1 MLLYCRICQ
10 DIDELASDP
19 VLQGALDKFLYGFH
33 SMLAVVKKNFI
44 GLDFVSARLA
54 DDEIVI
60 VAVRNNSNALQYGGD
75 GCRWSIRRR
84 YCGRGM

>member
-1 MLLYCRICQ
+1 MLLCCRICQ
-10 DIDELASDP
+10 DINELKSEP
-19 VLQGALDKFLYGFH
+19 MLQGALDKFLYDFH
-33 SMLAVVKKNFI
+33 SMLTLVKKNFI
-44 GLDFVSARLA
+44 GLDVVTARLA

-84 YCGRGM
+84 